1 VTTPARKTPF
11 DRDHKPDDRTVHGR
25 AQPSERDRH
34 DGRSPLITQT
44 KISKTTPGH
53 ARDHGALESNE
64 NFEDDIFEPD
74 NPSKS
79 SRGSESPLIS
89 NDALAAVPPELLD
102 LLETVQDVVR
112 DLQARVA
119 ALEGREGPSTRA
131 GEDGSARLPGIWC
144 TAKEAAY
151 RLGYSASGL
160 RNLAKQR
167 RIVFDTEGN
176 GRRIYNI
183 ASVVAPSA
191 PSAS

>member
-1 VTTPARKTPF
+1 MGAPAGKTHP
-11 DRDHKPDDRTVHGR
+11 RPPQAEAARRQSYR
-25 AQPSERDRH
+25 A
-34 DGRSPLITQT
+34 T
-44 KISKTTPGH
+44 K
-53 ARDHGALESNE
+53 
-64 NFEDDIFEPD
+64 
-74 NPSKS
+74 
-79 SRGSESPLIS
+79 SPLIS
-89 NDALAAVPPELLD
+89 TDESALSASTAVPPELAG
-102 LLETVQDVVR
+102 LLETMQAKIA
-112 DLQARVA
+112 DLQARVGE
-119 ALEGREGPSTRA
+119 LEGRGGPSTSA

-191 PSAS
+191 PSAP